1 MSVVIPQPGKGGS
14 GLGFIGR
21 YSDVAIAVAA
31 VTVVGMMILPM
42 PHWLLDLMLC
52 ANIALALSILLV
64 TMYTSL
70 PLEFSSFPSL
80 LLMTTLFRLALNIS
94 ATRLILLHA
103 DAGAVISAFGSVV
116 VGGNYVVGIVVFII
130 LVIIQFVVITNG
142 AGRVAEVAARFT
154 LDAMPGKQM
163 AIDADLNAGTIDE
176 QEAQR
181 RRKEVAREADF
192 YGAMDGATKFI
203 RGDAIAAIIMIIVN
217 VLGGFVVGVVQRQM
231 DLMQALQTY
240 TLLTV
245 GEGLVT
251 QIPAL
256 LVSTA
261 TGLMVTKNGS
271 ERSLGWELISQVVS
285 KPKAIGITAA
295 IFALLVIVP
304 GMPKL
309 PLLMAAALVGLVAY
323 FLAQN
328 EKRAE
333 MESKMRAAR
342 EQHEAPKAPES
353 MTELIGV
360 DPLTLE
366 IGYGLIPL
374 ADPKQGGE
382 LLDRITM
389 IRRQAATDMG
399 MLVPAIRVR
408 DNVQL
413 GANEYVLKLRSI
425 ELAQGEIYPEQYL
438 AMNPG
443 SATERLTGIE
453 TTEPAFGLPATW
465 ISEGQKMFAEIAGY
479 TVVDPVT
486 VLVTHISELIMR
498 HAAELLTRQ
507 ETQEL
512 IDAARAEAPTV
523 VSELVPE
530 QLGIGDIQ
538 KVLQNLL
545 AERVP
550 LKDIVLILE
559 ALADYAGATKDT
571 DVLTEYVRQ
580 RLSRTIC
587 RQHQGAD
594 GKLTVFSF
602 HPSVEQMIVENV
614 RQTELGMRLVLDPG
628 TVDQLLRAM
637 RDQMERLAERGHA
650 PIALC
655 SPRTRMHIRGLVEQS
670 FPNLTV
676 LSYAEIAPD
685 IDVDSIGLVTL
696 NRTMDSVGTVTGN
709 NAD

>member
-1 MSVVIPQPGKGGS
+1 MAVVLRKQEKPGS
-14 GLGFIGR
+14 PLGALAR
-21 YSDVAIAVAA
+21 YSDVAVAGAAVAIVA
-31 VTVVGMMILPM
+31 MMILPM

-64 TMYTSL
+64 TMYTSQ

-103 DAGAVISAFGSVV
+103 DAGTVISAFGGVV

-130 LVIIQFVVITNG
+130 LIIIQFVVITNG

-163 AIDADLNAGTIDE
+163 AIDADLNAGIIDE
-176 QEAQR
+176 AEAQKR
-181 RRKEVAREADF
+181 RIEVAREADF
-192 YGAMDGATKFI
+192 YGAMDGATKFV

-217 VLGGFVVGVVQRQM
+217 VLGGFIIGMTGSMHMSLQ
-231 DLMQALQTY
+231 QAAQTY

-271 ERSLGWELISQVVS
+271 EKNLGWELMTQVCS
-285 KPKAIGITAA
+285 RPKAIAITAA
-295 IFALLVIVP
+295 VFGILVIVP
-304 GMPKL
+304 GMPKV
-309 PLLMAAALVGLVAY
+309 PLLMAAAGAGFVAY
-323 FLAQN
+323 FLAQSQ
-328 EKRAE
+328 KQAE
-333 MESKMRAAR
+333 MDAVRAKAI
-342 EQHEAPKAPES
+342 QEAAPPPAPES
-353 MTELIGV
+353 MATLIGV
-360 DPLTLE
+360 DPLSVE

-389 IRRQAATDMG
+389 LRKQAAMDLG
-399 MLVPAIRVR
+399 VLVPAIRVR

-413 GANEYVLKLRSI
+413 GANEYVVKLRGI
-425 ELAQGEIYPEQYL
+425 EIARAEAFAGQYL

-443 SATERLTGIE
+443 GATEKLNGIQ

-465 ISEGQKMFAEIAGY
+465 IPENQRSLAEVAGY
-479 TVVDPVT
+479 TVVDPIT
-486 VLVTHISELIMR
+486 VVITHLTELVR
-498 HAAELLTRQ
+498 KHAAELLTRE

-512 IDAARAEAPTV
+512 VNAAKESAPTV
-523 VSELVPE
+523 VAELIPE
-530 QLGIGDIQ
+530 VMGIGDIQ

-545 AERVP
+545 SERVSI
-550 LKDIVLILE
+550 KDIVAILE
-559 ALADYAGATKDT
+559 AIADHAHATKDT

-580 RLSRTIC
+580 RLALAIC
-587 RQHQGAD
+587 RQYVGVD
-594 GKLTVFSF
+594 GRISVFALD
-602 HPSVEQMIVENV
+602 PSVERLITDNI
-614 RQTELGMRLVLDPG
+614 RQTELGARLILEPSLV
-628 TVDQLLRAM
+628 QELLRAIKGQIE
-637 RDQMERLAERGHA
+637 DLSQRGCL
-650 PIALC
+650 PVALV
-655 SPRTRMHIRGLVEQS
+655 SPRIRLHVRRLVEQS
-670 FPNLTV
+670 FPMLAV

-685 IDVDSIGLVTL
+685 VIV
-696 NRTMDSVGTVTGN
+696 DSVGMVKLR
-709 NAD
+709 DVD